1 MNNRLRLDRDRIDAS
16 LSRWRLGERFARDEI
31 ARLLL
36 EPLVSWLR
44 SIIPGKDPNHYDE
57 AAENTI
63 LEFLDR
69 TSTYQ
74 PGVNVLEGY
83 LARSARR
90 NLIDVIRSYDKKR
103 CVASDEKNASS
114 RIELVPIDT
123 LCLWSENHDPIER
136 LIDLEERTLAN
147 DRICEFRSCLS
158 AVGRVI
164 FDMMI
169 EGIHETEAFAKVLR
183 VADRSIPEQ
192 RRIVKREKDRILA
205 KWRRFLKDR
214 RIS

>member
-1 MNNRLRLDRDRIDAS
+1 MNSRLRLDRDRIDAS
-16 LSRWRLGERFARDEI
+16 LSRWRSGERSARDEI

-63 LEFLDR
+63 LEFLDL
-69 TSTYQ
+69 SCTYQ

-90 NLIDVIRSYDKKR
+90 NLIDVIRSNDKKR
-103 CVASDEKNASS
+103 CVDPDEKNASS
-114 RIELVPIDT
+114 RVELVPIDT
-123 LCLWSENHDPIER
+123 LYLWNVNHDPIER
-136 LIDLEERTLAN
+136 LIDLEERSLAN

-158 AVGRVI
+158 DIERVI
-164 FDMMI
+164 FDRII
-169 EGIHETEAFAKVLR
+169 EAVHDTAAFAEVLN
-183 VADRSIPEQ
+183 VTNRSIPEQ
-192 RRIVKREKDRILA
+192 RRIVKLEKDRILA
-205 KWRRFLKDR
+205 KWRRFLKNHP
-214 RIS
+214 IS